1 MSQENC
7 NNFRKAVT
15 IFIDI
20 LGSQDRHEFTEWYDI
35 MNIFTNTISFEKEL
49 DNYHQHTVYKR
60 EIHIFSDCAYIIYD
74 FKPDIE
80 ETRKDINALLCIA
93 CYNTEK
99 VIFEFLRNGFIARGA
114 ITYGDIYYDNDKNI
128 WFGPAMNR
136 AFFLESKIAHFPRV
150 IIDPEYAYDLEK
162 FNNTTYRNTDVMKS
176 INGEIVKRD
185 VDGNLYLHYLNTYQL
200 GFANVN
206 RQDFS
211 AKILALCENEIN
223 KPRKTIELQK
233 SIEEK
238 YNWLKNYISSSCFTS

>member
-1 MSQENC
+1 MSQESC
-7 NNFRKAVT
+7 NDFKKAVT

-20 LGSQDRHEFTEWYDI
+20 LGSQDRHDFSEWYDI

-49 DNYHQHTVYKR
+49 DSHHPHTVYKR

-74 FKPDIE
+74 FKQDIE
-80 ETRKDINALLCIA
+80 ESRKDINALFCIA

-114 ITYGDIYYDNDKNI
+114 ITYWDIYYDNDKNI

-136 AFFLESKIAHFPRV
+136 AFFLESKVARFPRIV
-150 IIDPEYAYDLEK
+150 IDPEFACDLEK
-162 FNNTTYRNTDVMKS
+162 FNNTTYRNTDLKKS
-176 INGEIVKRD
+176 LNGEIVKRD
-185 VDGNLYLHYLNTYQL
+185 EDGNLYLHYLNTYQL
-200 GFANVN
+200 GFSNEN
-206 RQDFS
+206 PQEFP
-211 AKILALCENEIN
+211 AKSLALCENEIN

-238 YNWLKNYISSSCFTS
+238 YNWLINYISCSCFTS